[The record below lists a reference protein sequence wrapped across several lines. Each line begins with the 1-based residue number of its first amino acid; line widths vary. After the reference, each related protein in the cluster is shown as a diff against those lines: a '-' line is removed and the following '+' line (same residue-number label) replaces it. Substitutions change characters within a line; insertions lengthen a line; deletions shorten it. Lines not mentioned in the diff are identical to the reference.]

1 MPDPWPL
8 PRGYRYS
15 GVVSGLRSE
24 PNRRDLAV
32 IVSDTPASAAGV
44 FTQNRVCAA
53 PVQVSRRKLPSS
65 SVRAIVVCSG
75 NANACTGDQGL
86 ADAER
91 MCELTA
97 AGIGCLPEQILVAS
111 TGVIGRPLPMPVLE
125 AGIPKA
131 VAALSADGLSD
142 AAHAIL
148 TTDTRIKVV
157 ARRVGECTVTG
168 FAKGAAMIGPNMAT
182 MLGFVLTDY
191 PVAPDDLQVMLRA
204 ETDRSFNCIS
214 VEGHTSTN
222 DTVFALAN
230 GAGPSVRG
238 SARTDFASALGG
250 VCHDLARAIAADA
263 EGANHFITIN
273 VHGCRSSD
281 DARRIAKTVA
291 ESALVK
297 AAVYGADPNWGR
309 VVSAAGYAGVPFDPC
324 ELSLFMG
331 EDDAMPL
338 YRAGVPVPFD
348 TVAASA
354 YLRDN
359 REVEFTLRLSTGY
372 EHCTFY
378 TSDLTPEY
386 VRLNADYTT

>member
-1 MPDPWPL
+1 MPETWPL
-8 PRGYRYS
+8 PRGFRYS
-15 GVVSGLRSE
+15 GVVSGLRRE
-24 PNRRDLAV
+24 PNRRDLALV
-32 IVSDTPASAAGV
+32 VSDTPAAAAGV

-53 PVQVSRRKLPSS
+53 PVQVSRKRLPRADA
-65 SVRAIVVCSG
+65 RAIVVCSG

-91 MCELTA
+91 MCHLTA
-97 AGIGCLPEQILVAS
+97 DELGCLPNAVLVAS
-111 TGVIGRPLPMPVLE
+111 TGVIGRPLPMAVLE

-148 TTDTRIKVV
+148 TTDTRIKVA
-157 ARRVGECTVTG
+157 ARRVGEYTVTG

-182 MLGFVLTDY
+182 MLGFVLTDA
-191 PVAPDDLQVMLRA
+191 PVAPDDLLLHLRTA
-204 ETDRSFNCIS
+204 TDRTFNCIS

-230 GAGPSVRG
+230 GAGPSVSG
-238 SARTDFASALGG
+238 AARTDFASALGG
-250 VCHDLARAIAADA
+250 VCHDLALAIAADA
-263 EGANHFITIN
+263 EGANHLITIN
-273 VHGCRSSD
+273 VHGCRTFD

-309 VVSAAGYAGVPFDPC
+309 VVSAAGYSGVPFAEG

-331 EDDAMPL
+331 EDDNLPL
-338 YRAGVPVPFD
+338 YRDGTPLPFNAA
-348 TVAASA
+348 AASA

-359 REVEFTLRLSTGY
+359 REVEFTLLLRSGY
-372 EHCTFY
+372 EHCIFY

>member
-8 PRGYRYS
+8 PRGFRYS

-24 PNRRDLAV
+24 PNRRDLAL
-32 IVSDTPASAAGV
+32 IVSDAPAAAAGV

-53 PVQVSRRKLPSS
+53 PVQVSRKRLPSS

-91 MCELTA
+91 MCHLTA
-97 AGIGCLPEQILVAS
+97 DELGCLPQEVLVAS

-131 VAALSADGLSD
+131 VAALSPDGLSD
-142 AAHAIL
+142 AAHAVL
-148 TTDTRIKVV
+148 TTDTRIKVS
-157 ARRVGECTVTG
+157 ARRVGEYMVAG

-182 MLGFVLTDY
+182 MLGFVLTDA
-191 PVAPDDLQVMLRA
+191 PVAAADLHLFLRA
-204 ETDRSFNCIS
+204 AADRTFNCIS

-230 GAGPSVRG
+230 GAGSPLTG
-238 SARTDFASALGG
+238 AARTDFADKLSG
-250 VCHDLARAIAADA
+250 VCHDLAHAIAADA
-263 EGANHFITIN
+263 EGANHLVAVH
-273 VHGCRSSD
+273 VHGCRTFD

-309 VVSAAGYAGVPFDPC
+309 VVSAAGYSGVPFDET

-331 EDDAMPL
+331 ELPL
-338 YRAGVPVPFD
+338 YRDGVPLPFD
-348 TVAASA
+348 AAVASA

-359 REVEFTLRLSTGY
+359 REVEFTLRLTRGY